1 MRKTDSLINIMC
13 RAEAWILSVTLVL
26 LCIFQPLSVS
36 AGDLDEKEPER
47 YHAVTFISTNLN
59 CMLSIGESVLST
71 PSDYYP
77 DATES
82 NATES
87 SATSADAETEEVLP
101 DGPVYASLSSS
112 SNASPSDVL
121 SGLREVTVFVRSG
134 YTLTEGQIPAV
145 TSLSKYIG
153 VNGWKDKNGYVFRN
167 SELLVTGYAEDTTFY
182 VNSYNKRMLRAYAE
196 NTVCVIGGTEYTS
209 LADAV
214 SAAADGAVIE
224 MVVDSYEIPANITI
238 TTAKNITITTSSSL
252 VSNCVIRR
260 ASAFANNSMLSV
272 NNASAGIRLS
282 NITLDGGWGTDHS
295 GAACTAPLILV
306 PSGTVH
312 LDAGALL
319 KNNYCTSV
327 SSTSTSGAISLT
339 SANSYLYMESG
350 ASITNCMARYGGGV
364 TLMTGIFVMNG
375 GSITGCYGTKTSY
388 DCGGAV
394 ELWSNGTFTMNG
406 GEISGNKSFGPGGAV
421 VMESAGD
428 KIYLNGGTITGNYA
442 TGNNGG
448 LYRYGGNLYLQGGV
462 SVYNN
467 YGGATY
473 SGYTVTSG
481 TSVIRDICTGTGT
494 NANVHITGNIT
505 GKIGFYTPSLA
516 ADTKFATSSAS
527 PASSV
532 TGLSRIY
539 ADTNLGSDADLFGIG
554 STISTDVMWKG
565 KNVCKIGNISYT
577 TLAGAVNAIVAGEA
591 PDINGNFGTSYTD
604 YKIELLTDNVPINSL
619 ISIPPGKN
627 VTLTTAEPGTGDLN
641 YSGAAGTY
649 GQITRSTYTGV
660 LVSVPSTSSLT
671 MTGIS
676 LDGGWKDDETGV
688 STANYMISNA
698 GTLNLADN
706 ATLKNSFCTAGS
718 STSGAVYST
727 GTINMSGSARI
738 THCRGDYGAAISV
751 YGGTLNMSGGTI
763 DHCYS
768 DGARYDSAS
777 AIELWGNG
785 GVFNMSG
792 GSITD
797 CAALYATTGGGGAV
811 VQESGTTANLTG
823 GTIENNTGKGA
834 CGGYCLTGGTLNVSG
849 PVVIKNN
856 KGSCTYSGNTAAGGI
871 TANLYLPSGLS
882 FKTAGEITGSIGV
895 TAVGRMTND
904 SVFSNTAAESSATVN
919 GLINFFADT
928 NVEQNSA
935 SNMFGT
941 YGTGNTVKWRKGV
954 CRIGTV
960 IYQTLEAAVA
970 ACANGTAADINGSTG
985 IHMDYKIE
993 MLVPSYEIASQ
1004 ITIPSGKNITV
1015 EPAEDAA
1022 NGVTVCTFTAGSAYT
1037 SGTAMFD
1044 VPSGTGLT
1052 LKKLIL
1058 NGAGVTN
1065 IHGVR
1070 NEAGGSLTVTDTT
1083 IENFTGTNFRGSGIL
1098 TSGTAVIDGASVIT
1112 GNKTSGTGT
1121 WTGGA
1126 GMFVNGGTAT
1136 VKGTASFTKNYG
1148 YDGGAVS
1155 VNNGGVLNI
1164 EESASVKN
1172 NYAVN
1177 PGGGVYLYQSNTYDN
1192 GAGGTLNMTGGTI
1205 ADNFALN
1212 YGGGGVFIHS
1222 GSTMNLSGGS
1232 ITGNATFTGRNG
1244 GGITLWSAGGNLNVS
1259 GSPTV
1264 TGNTAGG
1271 SMNGTTFVITPG
1283 TKVNNTFLN
1292 TGTYISVTGNMSA
1305 AASVGITAAGNDED
1319 NKDRMTAG
1327 AHFGETSSPASSS
1340 VENLDVLF
1348 RDTNSG
1354 TGDLVGAPGTG
1365 NNVIWAKAGTCQII
1379 RNGVLIDIYPTIA
1392 DASAHLQ
1399 SGDTIEVFKDHTETA
1414 GTVIPSTITNVT
1426 IKTAPTGTNPVSGA
1440 RIFQPGAGETSTATV
1455 TRDANLKDTSM
1466 LTVNGGSVITTGII
1480 FDGNRDNLIATKSMI
1495 ASAGGATVTLGNGT
1509 VIQNSFVANSLQTA
1523 LGTVN
1528 VYGGSTLNVTGA
1540 EFKNNRS
1547 GMGGA
1552 IFSSGINTVTIAGSS
1567 FSGNTAVAGGAV
1579 MMNGTAGTLSVSD
1592 STFTGNQST
1601 DAGYMGGA
1609 IYSNGTFSLSGSTFT
1624 GNTAGTGSAIY
1635 AARLTMTGVNTIS
1648 GNTAKKAKGGALYI
1662 ESTAAG
1668 ALTMSGT
1675 PTITGNTDAGGNAS
1689 NVKLPSGGMIH
1700 AKGSLSG
1707 ADAAVGVTVADAD
1720 HISGHKF
1727 VHNFETDGTT
1737 ASREIASSNLPKFR
1751 DDQSTELN
1759 TGANREQAGDNQQYD
1774 TYIYFMPPT
1783 RLQFTKKSDGT
1794 NHAVIS
1800 GARFYIYKWLGTD
1813 PSSIPT
1819 EYATADAMDA
1829 DTADWQRM
1837 TYMNQDETFNA
1848 EKGNVFTSDANGN
1861 VDCGFLD
1868 DKTYRIVEVSTAE
1881 GYVLPAGEWNVAVDS
1896 SAVSPGKFVFTTIV
1910 SGTRNLESDHTYD
1923 FSSTE
1928 TGLATPYSLYNYYA
1942 NSTLTIKYVN
1952 NWAPYANLTKH
1963 GTINVVYVG
1972 TDNAQHTV
1980 TQSIETGHSFTI
1992 SNIKVDGA
2000 VLFTQT
2006 DSDGYTI
2013 TESHVVPAGET
2024 ITNYGGSDKIWYYK
2038 PVRGDTLITITNS
2051 RKEIVPTGVEAGQ
2064 TDPYL
2069 WLAGILLWICFLLFR
2084 NNHHRKASHK

>member
-1 MRKTDSLINIMC
+1 MRKTDSLIKIMR
-13 RAEAWILSVTLVL
+13 RAAAWILSAMLV
-26 LCIFQPLSVS
+26 FQPFSVS
-36 AGDLDEKEPER
+36 AGDLNEPEPVR
-47 YHAVTFISTNLN
+47 YHAVKFVSTNLN

-87 SATSADAETEEVLP
+87 NATAADAETEEVLP
-101 DGPVYASLSSS
+101 DGPVYAGLSSS

-134 YTLTEGQIPAV
+134 CTLTEDQIPAV

-167 SELLVTGYAEDTTFY
+167 SELLVTGYGEDTTFY
-182 VNSYNKRMLRAYAE
+182 VNSYNKRMLRAYAA

-224 MVVDSYEIPANITI
+224 MVVSSYAIPANITV

-252 VSNCVIRR
+252 GSNCVISRV
-260 ASAFANNSMLSV
+260 SAFTNNSMLSI

-282 NITLDGGWGTDHS
+282 NITLDGGWGENHS
-295 GAACTAPLILV
+295 GAAYSAPLILV
-306 PSGTVH
+306 PSGTLH
-312 LDAGALL
+312 LDAGTLL
-319 KNNYCTSV
+319 KNNNCTSG
-327 SSTSTSGAISLT
+327 SSTSTSGAVSLT
-339 SANSYLYMESG
+339 SANAHLYMESG

-364 TLMTGIFVMNG
+364 TLMTGTFVMNG

-388 DCGGAV
+388 DSGGAV
-394 ELWSNGTFTMNG
+394 EVWSNGTFTMNG

-421 VMESAGD
+421 VMETAGD
-428 KIYLNGGTITGNYA
+428 RGYLNGGTITGNYA

-481 TSVIRDICTGTGT
+481 TSTVRDICTGANTGS
-494 NANVHITGNIT
+494 NVYITGDIT
-505 GKIGFYTPSLA
+505 GKIGFYTPNLA
-516 ADTKFATSSAS
+516 ADTKFATSSVS
-527 PASSV
+527 PASSLA
-532 TGLSRIY
+532 GLKRIY
-539 ADTNLGSDADLFGIG
+539 ADTNLGSEADLFGTG
-554 STISTDVMWKG
+554 STTGTDVMWKG
-565 KNVCKIGNISYT
+565 KQVCKIGTVSYST
-577 TLAGAVNAIVAGEA
+577 IAGAMNAIAAGTA
-591 PDINGNFGTSYTD
+591 TDIHGNTGTSNTD
-604 YKIELLTDNVPINSL
+604 YKVELLTGNVPIAAT
-619 ISIPPGKN
+619 ISIPSGKN
-627 VTLTTAEPGTGDLN
+627 VVLTTA
-641 YSGAAGTY
+641 AAGQSELDYDGASGTY
-649 GQITRSTYTGV
+649 AQITRSSFNGI
-660 LVSVPSTSSLT
+660 LISVPAASTLT
-671 MTGIS
+671 MTGIA
-676 LDGGWKDDETGV
+676 LDGGWKDDETGI
-688 STANYMISNA
+688 SASNYMILNA
-698 GTLNLADN
+698 GTLNLADQ
-706 ATLKNSFCTAGS
+706 ATLKNAFCTRTS
-718 STSGAVYST
+718 STAGAVYST
-727 GTINMSGSARI
+727 GTMNMSGSARI
-738 THCRGDYGAAISV
+738 THCRCDYGAAISV

-768 DGARYDSAS
+768 DGARPDSGS
-777 AIELWGNG
+777 AIALWGNG

-792 GSITD
+792 GLITD

-811 VQESGTTANLTG
+811 VQEGGTTANLTG

-856 KGSCTYSGNTAAGGI
+856 KGSCSYSGNTAAGGI
-871 TANLYLPSGLS
+871 AANLYLPSALS

-904 SVFSNTAAESSATVN
+904 SVFSSTAAESSATVN
-919 GLINFFADT
+919 GLSNFFADT

-960 IYQTLEAAVA
+960 VYQTLEAAVA
-970 ACANGTAADINGSTG
+970 ACADGTATDINGNTG
-985 IHMDYKIE
+985 IHTDYKIE

-1015 EPAEDAA
+1015 EPAEDAT

-1058 NGAGVTN
+1058 NGAAVTN
-1065 IHGVR
+1065 IRGVR

-1098 TSGTAVIDGASVIT
+1098 TSGTTTIDGASVIT

-1164 EESASVKN
+1164 EENASVKN

-1177 PGGGVYLYQSNTYDN
+1177 PGGGVYLYQSNIYDN

-1205 ADNFALN
+1205 SDNFALN
-1212 YGGGGVFIHS
+1212 YGGGGVFVHS

-1232 ITGNATFTGRNG
+1232 ITGNTTSAGRNG
-1244 GGITLWSAGGNLNVS
+1244 GGIMLWSAGGNLNVS

-1271 SMNGTTFVITPG
+1271 SMDETTFVTTPG
-1283 TKVNNTFLN
+1283 TKANNVFLN
-1292 TGTYISVTGNMSA
+1292 TGTYISVTGSMSA
-1305 AASVGITAAGNDED
+1305 AASIGITAAGNDED
-1319 NKDRMTAG
+1319 NKDRMTIG
-1327 AHFGETSSPASSS
+1327 AHFGETTAPASSS

-1354 TGDLVGAPGTG
+1354 TDDLVGAPGTG
-1365 NNVIWAKAGTCQII
+1365 NNVIWAKDGTCQII

-1440 RIFQPGAGETSTATV
+1440 RIFQPGAGETSAATV

-1466 LTVNGGSVITTGII
+1466 LTVNGGSVLTTGII
-1480 FDGNRDNLIATKSMI
+1480 FDGNRDNFTATKSMI
-1495 ASAGGATVTLGNGT
+1495 ASAGGAAVTLGNGT
-1509 VIQNSFVANSLQTA
+1509 VIQNSYVASSLQTA

-1552 IFSSGINTVTIAGSS
+1552 IFSSGTNTVTVAGSS

-1601 DAGYMGGA
+1601 DAAYMGGA
-1609 IYSNGTFSLSGSTFT
+1609 IYSNGTFSFSGSTFT
-1624 GNTAGTGSAIY
+1624 GNSAGTGSAIY
-1635 AARLTMTGVNTIS
+1635 AAKVTMTGVNTIS
-1648 GNTAKKAKGGALYI
+1648 GNTAQKAKGGALYI

-1689 NVKLPSGGMIH
+1689 NVKLPAGGMIH
-1700 AKGSLSG
+1700 AKDSLLS

-1727 VHNFETDGTT
+1727 VHNFEADGTT
-1737 ASREIASSNLPKFR
+1737 ESTTVASANLRKFT
-1751 DDQSTELN
+1751 DDLSTELN
-1759 TGANREQAGDNQQYD
+1759 TGANGEQAGNNPQYD
-1774 TYIYFMPPT
+1774 TYIYFLPPT
-1783 RLQFTKKSDGT
+1783 RLQFTKMSDGSGRA
-1794 NHAVIS
+1794 AVS
-1800 GARFYIYKWLGTD
+1800 GAGFRIYKWLGAD
-1813 PSSIPT
+1813 PASIPT
-1819 EYATADAMDA
+1819 EYASAAAMDA
-1829 DTADWQRM
+1829 DLSNWQRM

-1848 EKGNVFTSDANGN
+1848 EKGNIFTSDANGN

-1868 DKTYRIVEVSTAE
+1868 DRTYRIVEVSTAE

-1910 SGTRNLESDHTYD
+1910 SGTRNLENDHTYD
-1923 FSSTE
+1923 FSSSE
-1928 TGLATPYSLYNYYA
+1928 TGFATPYSLYNYYA
-1942 NSTLTIKYVN
+1942 GSTLTIKYMN
-1952 NWAPYANLTKH
+1952 SWAPYANLTKH
-1963 GTINVVYVG
+1963 AGFTVTYTG
-1972 TDNAQHTV
+1972 TDDVRHTV
-1980 TQSIETGHSFTI
+1980 TQSLETGHSFTI
-1992 SNIKVDGA
+1992 SGIKPGGNVTYA
-2000 VLFTQT
+2000 QT
-2006 DSDGYTI
+2006 DTDGYTV
-2013 TESHVVPAGET
+2013 TESHTVPAGET
-2024 ITNYGGSDKIWYYK
+2024 VNYDGNVWSYTS
-2038 PVRGDTLITITNS
+2038 VRGDTAVIFTDE
-2051 RKEIVPTGVEAGQ
+2051 KKAVVPTGIASVERSSWIWFITIA
-2064 TDPYL
+2064 
-2069 WLAGILLWICFLLFR
+2069 LAMILALFR
-2084 NNHHRKASHK
+2084 KRQASGHH